1 MSALA
6 IRKTI
11 LAEMQAYGAGITPAG
26 LLALVKAK
34 LPQTTLGDIVEEL
47 GWLRDHELAAFTA
60 SPLDPDDRA
69 LRQWTITTAGE
80 LALKK

>member
-1 MSALA
+1 MSPMIL
-6 IRKTI
+6 RKTL
-11 LAEMQAYGAGITPAG
+11 LAELQAYGAGITAAG
-26 LLALVKAK
+26 LHALVRGK
-34 LPQTTLGDIVEEL
+34 LPATTFGDVFEEL
-47 GWLRDHELAAFTA
+47 VWLRDHQMAAYVE

>member
-1 MSALA
+1 MSTLA

-11 LAEMQAYGAGITPAG
+11 LAELKAYAAGITPAG
-26 LLALVKAK
+26 LLELVKAK

-47 GWLRDHELAAFTA
+47 GWLRDHGLAAFTA

-80 LALKK
+80 LTLKK

>member
-1 MSALA
+1 MSPMIL
-6 IRKTI
+6 RKTM
-11 LAEMQAYGAGITPAG
+11 LAELRAYGAGLTPTG
-26 LLALVKAK
+26 LTALVQAK
-34 LPQTTLGDIVEEL
+34 LPATTLADITEEL
-47 GWLRDHELAAFTA
+47 VWLRDHGLAACTP